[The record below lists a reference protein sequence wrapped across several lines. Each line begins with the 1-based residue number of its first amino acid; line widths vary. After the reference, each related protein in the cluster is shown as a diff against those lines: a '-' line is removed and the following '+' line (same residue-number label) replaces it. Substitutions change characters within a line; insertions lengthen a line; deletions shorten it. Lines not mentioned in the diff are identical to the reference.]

1 MAAAYKHKRYFR
13 VIRED
18 STIVTFS
25 DISNAQ
31 TLIGFKPVFQ
41 TSSPLVT
48 YALEDANQ
56 TLVATY
62 EFNSDAEQ
70 TAFKSAIDT
79 AWTSECPF
87 VARTTTFR
95 AQVIHFKTTWLH
107 ADGSISATT
116 SSISATANL

>member
-13 VIRED
+13 VIGED
-18 STIVTFS
+18 STISTFS
-25 DISNAQ
+25 NISNAQ

-41 TSSPLVT
+41 TSSPSIT

-62 EFNSDAEQ
+62 EFNSNDEQ

-79 AWTSECPF
+79 AWTSDNGPF
-87 VARTTTFR
+87 TGTRV
-95 AQVIHFKTTWLH
+95 VHFKTIWLH

-116 SSISATANL
+116 NLL